1 MNRADG
7 FRIGQSLSREPS
19 RQGMKYMVERNH
31 INVLRREVLRRI
43 AESFLHYADF
53 GNSVERIPFV
63 MRPKNTRPSRCCIY
77 KDRAL
82 LRFQVMAAL
91 GFRLEDEEDDS
102 TPLSVYAEKALE
114 REQPSA
120 PILTVCDTACQGCIP
135 ARYNVTDACQNCIA
149 HPCIGSCHFGDKI
162 TVTNAMKSFAKNG
175 M

>member
-1 MNRADG
+1 MNSADG

-19 RQGMKYMVERNH
+19 RQGMKSMVGQNH

-63 MRPKNTRPSRCCIY
+63 MVPKIRDQADAVSIRIAPYC
-77 KDRAL
+77 A
-82 LRFQVMAAL
+82 FGVMAAL

-135 ARYNVTDACQNCIA
+135 ARYYVTDACQNCIA
-149 HPCIGSCHFGDKI
+149 HPCIGPCHF
-162 TVTNAMKSFAKNG
+162 
-175 M
+175 